1 MILETLGGGL
11 LGGIFRLA
19 PEVIKIFDSK
29 NVRSHELKMLEA
41 EMAFAQLNAA
51 AEMHKTNAAMTVAE
65 LDAMGQALKEQGQTA
80 RAAGKFVAGLS
91 APVRP
96 VTTYWLLFLYS
107 AVKFVS
113 ILMAVQAGGD
123 WKEVLISNWA
133 AEDMAMLTMTLSF
146 WFLDRTVTKMRT
158 GAT

>member
-11 LGGIFRLA
+11 LGGLFRLA
-19 PEVIKIFDSK
+19 PEVIKIFDAK
-29 NVRSHELKMLEA
+29 NERSHELKMLEA
-41 EMAFAQLNAA
+41 EMAFAKLDAER
-51 AEMHKTNAAMTVAE
+51 EMHRTDSAMTVAE
-65 LDAMGQALKEQGQTA
+65 LDAMGAALKEQGQTA

-91 APVRP
+91 ASVRP
-96 VTTYWLLFLYS
+96 ITTYWLLFLYS

-133 AEDMAMLTMTLSF
+133 AEDMAMLSMTLSF

-158 GAT
+158 GML

>member
-29 NVRSHELKMLEA
+29 NARSHELKMLEA

-80 RAAGKFVAGLS
+80 RAAGWFVAAIS
-91 APVRP
+91 ALVRP
-96 VTTYWLLFLYS
+96 LVTYWFVVMYS
-107 AVKFVS
+107 VVKIVS
-113 ILMAVQAGGD
+113 IQMAVAAGGF
-123 WKEVLISNWA
+123 WKDVLVTSWTP
-133 AEDMAMLTMTLSF
+133 EDASLLMLVLTF
-146 WFLDRTVTKMRT
+146 WFVGRVYERSK
-158 GAT
+158 

>member
-1 MILETLGGGL
+1 MIIETLGGGL

-29 NVRSHELKMLEA
+29 NARSHELKMLEA

-80 RAAGKFVAGLS
+80 RSAGWFVAAISALVRPLVTYWFVVMYSVVKIVSIQMAVAAGGFWKDVL
-91 APVRP
+91 
-96 VTTYWLLFLYS
+96 VTSWTPEDASLLML
-107 AVKFVS
+107 
-113 ILMAVQAGGD
+113 
-123 WKEVLISNWA
+123 VL
-133 AEDMAMLTMTLSF
+133 TF
-146 WFLDRTVTKMRT
+146 WFVGRVYERSK
-158 GAT
+158 

>member
-41 EMAFAQLNAA
+41 EMAFAQLNVA
-51 AEMHKTNAAMTVAE
+51 AEMHKTNASMTVAE

-80 RAAGKFVAGLS
+80 RSAGWFVAAISALVRPLVTYFFVVMYSVVKIVSIQMAVAAGGFWKDVL
-91 APVRP
+91 
-96 VTTYWLLFLYS
+96 VTSWTPEDASLLML
-107 AVKFVS
+107 
-113 ILMAVQAGGD
+113 
-123 WKEVLISNWA
+123 VL
-133 AEDMAMLTMTLSF
+133 TF
-146 WFLDRTVTKMRT
+146 WFVGRVYERTK
-158 GAT
+158 

>member
-11 LGGIFRLA
+11 LGGLFRLA
-19 PEVIKIFDSK
+19 PEVIKIFDAK
-29 NVRSHELKMLEA
+29 NERSHELKMLEA
-41 EMAFAQLNAA
+41 EMAFAKLDAER
-51 AEMHKTNAAMTVAE
+51 EMHRTDSAMTVAE
-65 LDAMGQALKEQGQTA
+65 LDAMGAALKEQGQTA

-91 APVRP
+91 ASVRP

-133 AEDMAMLTMTLSF
+133 AEDMAMLSMTLSF

-158 GAT
+158 GML

>member
-41 EMAFAQLNAA
+41 EMAFAQLNVA
-51 AEMHKTNAAMTVAE
+51 AEMHKTNASMTVAE

-80 RAAGKFVAGLS
+80 RSAGWFVAAISALVRPLVTYFFVVMYSVVKIVSIQMAVAAGGFWKDVL
-91 APVRP
+91 
-96 VTTYWLLFLYS
+96 VTSWTPEDASLLML
-107 AVKFVS
+107 
-113 ILMAVQAGGD
+113 
-123 WKEVLISNWA
+123 VL
-133 AEDMAMLTMTLSF
+133 TF
-146 WFLDRTVTKMRT
+146 WFVGRVYERSK
-158 GAT
+158 